1 MITVY
6 LDKDHIYADHADA
19 TIVDYSDYAKA
30 YRQIMSCIHGS
41 KDMVVVTYSRQIY
54 KTLSVLQEF
63 YMGSFTLREFTVKGY
78 FVDKYGVL
86 LPAYITDEDLM
97 QDKIYTE
104 LDFST
109 GEGFENTILR
119 HYYDGYFVSVAF
131 PFGMLGALCRDFNV
145 DDLKRTQNVL
155 LRKIFKKRME
165 EFMQKA
171 HSNYEKMVI
180 EEFLN
185 DFVSLKR
192 NVTVYLF
199 VKGYPVDFQERFL
212 ERSTIKCFENLRV
225 TASYIMNAADLE
237 SLYKNEFQS
246 YTDKMDICSIEECVS
261 FMTGRFG
268 FEHDYIMN
276 RAMSDEELSKQTIQ
290 MIRDKL
296 HDYYVENPSQDILS
310 SRKAP
315 VELDAP
321 SAVTLDEWMKWAVG
335 TYLPYRFWLEKIDKS
350 DENADK
356 FSEQYGEW
364 VFSRYAQIVINEDR
378 VMHKILPKVISEM
391 KEKQHA
397 LFVILDNFNYK
408 FVENLCSYMAENEF
422 VVKEEFPVLAMIPTE
437 TAISKRAFFLGE
449 AYNDNDSSYEKIVSD
464 WAERTGL
471 SMKYIP
477 DVGNLRSLKSFDER
491 IIFLNYLKID
501 KLLHEDLSASALSI
515 EERICQE
522 LQALIRTIV
531 QTLKRLGREQDTEIY
546 FIADHGSTKI
556 LPEQVNEINVQYY
569 KNTAEESDYRFI
581 AVSDSDFE
589 TMKSAVGGLCFTL
602 ERTQFNT
609 KKSYFIARKYNRFIR
624 NDLNCYVHGGISPE
638 ESIVPFIHFAYNV
651 EDCVAPE
658 IIIQNDNLRFMLT
671 IELALLVKNTNS
683 YALTEFE
690 IEILNPN
697 CKWTRVPKTT
707 ITENGITLVKFPK
720 TRITKSMAEK
730 DKNERLFMRMTFKT
744 NGIAREY
751 SLDIPMNIKSSQ
763 GGGMNLLDF

>member
-6 LDKDHIYADHADA
+6 LDKDHIYTDRADVVIA
-19 TIVDYSDYAKA
+19 DYSDYART
-30 YRQIMSCIHGS
+30 YREIMTCIHDG
-41 KDMVVVTYSRQIY
+41 KDIAVVTYSRQIY
-54 KTLSVLQEF
+54 KTLSALQEF
-63 YMGSFTLREFTVKGY
+63 YVGKFSLHEFTVKGY
-78 FVDKYGVL
+78 FVDKYGVP

-97 QDKIYTE
+97 QDKVYTD

-109 GEGFENTILR
+109 GEGFENAILR
-119 HYYDGYFVSVAF
+119 HYYGGYFVSVGF
-131 PFGMLGALCRDFNV
+131 PFGMLGALCRDFNTEH
-145 DDLKRTQNVL
+145 LKKTQNVL
-155 LRKIFKKRME
+155 LRKIFKKRMG
-165 EFMQKA
+165 EFLQKA
-171 HSNYEKMVI
+171 HGNYEKMVI

-192 NVTVYLF
+192 NVTAYLL
-199 VKGYPVDFQERFL
+199 VKGYPRDFQELFL
-212 ERSTIKCFENLRV
+212 ERSTIKCFDSLRV
-225 TASYIMNAADLE
+225 TASYIVADADLE
-237 SLYKNEFQS
+237 SSYRNEFQS
-246 YTDKMDICSIEECVS
+246 YRDKMDAYSIEDCIS
-261 FMTGRFG
+261 FVTGRFG
-268 FEHDYIMN
+268 FEHDYLMD
-276 RAMSDEELSKQTIQ
+276 RAKSEAELSDQSIQ
-290 MIRDKL
+290 VIRDKF
-296 HDYYVENPSQDILS
+296 HDYYVENPSQDKLS
-310 SRKAP
+310 SLKAP
-315 VELDAP
+315 VELTAP
-321 SAVTLDEWMKWAVG
+321 FADTLGGWMKWAKE
-335 TYLPYRFWLEKIDKS
+335 TYLPYRFWLEKIGKT

-408 FVENLCSYMAENEF
+408 FAENLCSYMAENEF
-422 VVKEEFPVLAMIPTE
+422 IVKEEFPVLAMIPTD

-449 AYNDNDSSYEKIVSD
+449 AYNDNDLPYEKIVSD
-464 WAERTGL
+464 WAGRTGL
-471 SMKYIP
+471 TMQYIP
-477 DVGNLRSLKSFDER
+477 DVGNLRSLEGFDER

-501 KLLHEDLSASALSI
+501 RLLHEDMSASALPI
-515 EERICQE
+515 EERISQE
-522 LQALIRTIV
+522 LQALIKTIV
-531 QTLKRLGREQDTEIY
+531 QTLKRLGRERDAEIY

-556 LPEQVNEINVQYY
+556 LPEQANEINIQYY
-569 KNTAEESDYRFI
+569 KETAEESDYRFI
-581 AVSDSDFE
+581 SVSDSDFE

-624 NDLNCYVHGGISPE
+624 NDIKGYVHGGISPE
-638 ESIVPFIHFAYNV
+638 ESIVPFMHFTYNV
-651 EDCVAPE
+651 ADCIVPE
-658 IIIQNDNLRFMLT
+658 ITIQNDNLRFMTT

-697 CKWTRVPKTT
+697 CKWERAPKVT
-707 ITENGITLVKFPK
+707 IAESGVTLVKFPK

-730 DKNERLFMRMTFKT
+730 DKNERLYVRLTFKT

-751 SLDIPMNIKSSQ
+751 SINVPMNIKTSQ